1 MAQKEVTDRITRILI
16 GVKHNELKDAIMA
29 DLFDVI
35 PIVGDISNVS
45 RVVQEKGKTRK
56 ARQIVDLLAG
66 ALPDPIGGAIDFLTP
81 TNTIKY
87 LSKGY
92 LTPADRVKT
101 AIRKLKE

>member
-1 MAQKEVTDRITRILI
+1 MTQNEKADRIRHILI
-16 GVKHNELKDAIMA
+16 GVKHSELKDAILA

-35 PIVGDISNVS
+35 PIVGDVSNIS
-45 RVVQEKGKTRK
+45 RAIQEREKTHK
-56 ARQIVDLLAG
+56 ARQIVDLFAG

-87 LSKGY
+87 FSKGH

-101 AIRKLKE
+101 AIRKLKG